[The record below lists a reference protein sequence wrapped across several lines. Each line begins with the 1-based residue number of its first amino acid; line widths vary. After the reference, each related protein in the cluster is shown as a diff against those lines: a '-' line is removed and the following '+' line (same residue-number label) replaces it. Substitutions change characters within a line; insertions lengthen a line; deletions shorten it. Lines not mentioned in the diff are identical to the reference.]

1 MTSTT
6 RHVVDHGCPGCT
18 PPALLAAMA
27 DVRTGLR
34 ARPAAP
40 RPRRRGADL
49 VVRGRIVTMDP
60 ERPTADALAVRDGRI
75 VAVGTTEEVD
85 GHAAPGTEV
94 LELGDAVCYP
104 GFVEP
109 HMHLWATALFQRF
122 VDCSPLTHDTHDEVL
137 ADLAEAGEVAGPG
150 EWVCGKLWDPSL
162 FPDAPELDRDL
173 LDRLVPDGPALVVNA
188 SMHFAYLNS
197 RALEVIELHDDSP
210 DPDGGFLGRRDG
222 RLTGVLG
229 ELPAI
234 FPALRAVPQLG
245 HDALLDA
252 LVDVAHV
259 AAAAGV
265 TKVHDA
271 GSGSLFGSA
280 ELDLL
285 RELADADRLPV
296 RVSVALLDSARR
308 AVDGLHPGAGDEMVR
323 ATSWKLITD
332 GSNQGRS
339 GHLRQPYLGS
349 EERGEANYATD
360 DLVAR
365 MTRAV
370 EEGWQLM
377 VHANGDAALDQA
389 LDAYEA
395 LVAAVG
401 PQPERRHRI
410 EHSSLATDEHFARMA
425 ALGVSPSFLMNHV
438 YYWGR
443 ALRDDVLG
451 PDRAATL
458 DSCASALRHDLRI
471 SLHSDFNVSPIAPLR
486 SVQTAVT
493 RVMRDGGDVLNPDER
508 ITVEQAL
515 RAVTIDAAW
524 QTHVDDEVGS
534 LEVGKRADLVLL
546 SADPQQV
553 APDEIAAIEVLGTRL
568 AGHPT
573 TPPA

>member
-1 MTSTT
+1 
-6 RHVVDHGCPGCT
+6 
-18 PPALLAAMA
+18 MA
-27 DVRTGLR
+27 DVRTGLGGGP
-34 ARPAAP
+34 ASVRPAHT
-40 RPRRRGADL
+40 RRRGADL

-60 ERPTADALAVRDGRI
+60 ERPVVDALAVRGGRI
-75 VAVGTTEEVD
+75 VALGTPEEVE

-109 HMHLWATALFQRF
+109 HMHLWATALFHRF
-122 VDCSPLTHDTHDEVL
+122 VDCSPLTHDTHDEVF
-137 ADLAEAGEVAGPG
+137 AGLAEAGAVAGPG

-162 FPDAPELDRDL
+162 FPDAPTLDRDL

-197 RALEVIELHDDSP
+197 RALAAIELHDDSP
-210 DPDGGFLGRRDG
+210 DPPGGVLGRRDG

-229 ELPAI
+229 ELPAM

-252 LVDVAHV
+252 LADVAHV

-271 GSGSLFGSA
+271 GSGTLFGSA

-285 RELADADRLPV
+285 RELVDADRLPV
-296 RVSVALLDSARR
+296 RVSVALLDAARA
-308 AVDGLHPGAGDEMVR
+308 AVDGLGPGDGDDMVR
-323 ATSWKLITD
+323 ATSWKLVTD

-339 GHLRQPYLGS
+339 GHLREPYLGRD
-349 EERGEANYATD
+349 ERGEANYTTD

-365 MTRAV
+365 MTRAA

-377 VHANGDAALDQA
+377 VHANGDAALDQV

-395 LVAAVG
+395 LG
-401 PQPERRHRI
+401 PDPERRHRI
-410 EHSSLATDEHFARMA
+410 EHSSLASDEHFARMA

-451 PDRAATL
+451 PERAATL
-458 DSCASALRHDLRI
+458 DACASALRHGLRI

-493 RVMRDGGDVLNPDER
+493 RVMRDGGEVLNPDER
-508 ITVEQAL
+508 ISVEQAL

-524 QTHVDDEVGS
+524 QTHTDHEVGS
-534 LEVGKRADLVLL
+534 LEVGKHADLVLL
-546 SADPQQV
+546 SADPHQV

-568 AGHPT
+568 AGHPV
-573 TPPA
+573 TPG

>member
-1 MTSTT
+1 MTPTT
-6 RHVVDHGCPGCT
+6 HPRLGHGCPGCA
-18 PPALLAAMA
+18 PPALLAALA
-27 DVRTGLR
+27 DPRIGLA
-34 ARPAAP
+34 ARPGRRHVT
-40 RPRRRGADL
+40 RPGADL

-60 ERPTADALAVRDGRI
+60 ARPNVEAMAVRDGRI
-75 VAVGTTEEVD
+75 VALGTPEEVD
-85 GHAAPGTEV
+85 GHAAPDTEV
-94 LELGDAVCYP
+94 LDLGDAVCYP

-109 HMHLWATALFQRF
+109 HMHLWATALFHRF
-122 VDCSPLTHDTHDEVL
+122 VDCSPLTHARHDDVF
-137 ADLAEAGEVAGPG
+137 ADLAEAGAVATEGD
-150 EWVCGKLWDPSL
+150 WVCGKLWDPSL
-162 FPDAPELDRDL
+162 FVDAPALDRDL
-173 LDRLVPDGPALVVNA
+173 LDRLVPDHPALVMNA

-197 RALEVIELHDDSP
+197 RALEAVELHDDSP
-210 DPDGGFLGRRDG
+210 DPPGGVLGRRDG
-222 RLTGVLG
+222 RLDGVLG

-234 FPALRAVPQLG
+234 FPALRALPPLG
-245 HDALLDA
+245 HDALLDG
-252 LVDVAHV
+252 LVEVARI

-271 GSGSLFGSA
+271 GSGALFGAA

-296 RVSVALLDSARR
+296 RVSVALLDSARA
-308 AVDGLHPGAGDEMVR
+308 AVDGLRPGDGDDMVR

-339 GHLRQPYLGS
+339 GHLREPYLGRD
-349 EERGEANYATD
+349 ERGEANYATD

-370 EEGWQLM
+370 DEGWQLM
-377 VHANGDAALDQA
+377 VHANGDAAIDQA

-395 LVAAVG
+395 LG
-401 PQPERRHRI
+401 PDPERRHRI
-410 EHSSLATDEHFARMA
+410 EHSSLASEEHFARMA

-451 PDRAATL
+451 PERAATL
-458 DSCASALRHDLRI
+458 DACASALRHDLRI

-493 RVMRDGGDVLNPDER
+493 REMRDGGDVLNTAER

-524 QTHVDDEVGS
+524 QTHTDHEIGS

-546 SADPQQV
+546 SADPQRV

-568 AGHPT
+568 AGQPV
-573 TPPA
+573 PRA

>member
-6 RHVVDHGCPGCT
+6 RPRVDHGCPGCA

-27 DVRTGLR
+27 DVRTGLHSR
-34 ARPAAP
+34 PVPARPA
-40 RPRRRGADL
+40 RPGADL

-60 ERPTADALAVRDGRI
+60 DRPTADALAVRGGRI
-75 VAVGTTEEVD
+75 VAVGSPEEVD
-85 GHAAPGTEV
+85 AHAAPGTEV

-109 HMHLWATALFQRF
+109 HMHLWATALFHRF
-122 VDCSPLTHDTHDEVL
+122 VDCSPLTHETYEQVF
-137 ADLAEAGEVAGPG
+137 AGLAEAGAVAGPG

-162 FPDAPELDRDL
+162 FPDAPTLDRDL
-173 LDRLVPDGPALVVNA
+173 LDRLVPNGPALVVNA

-197 RALEVIELHDDSP
+197 RALAAIEFHDGSP
-210 DPDGGFLGRRDG
+210 DPPGGVIGRRDG

-229 ELPAI
+229 ELPAML
-234 FPALRAVPQLG
+234 PALRAVPQLG

-252 LVDVAHV
+252 LAGVAHV

-271 GSGSLFGSA
+271 GSGTLFGSA

-285 RELADADRLPV
+285 RELVAADRLPV
-296 RVSVALLDSARR
+296 RVSVALLDSARA
-308 AVDGLHPGAGDEMVR
+308 AVDGLGPGQGDDRVR
-323 ATSWKLITD
+323 ATSWKLVTD

-339 GHLRQPYLGS
+339 GYLRQPYLGS
-349 EERGEANYATD
+349 DERGEANYATD

-365 MTRAV
+365 MARAA

-389 LDAYEA
+389 LDAYEVLGA
-395 LVAAVG
+395 D
-401 PQPERRHRI
+401 PERRHRI
-410 EHSSLATDEHFARMA
+410 EHSSLASDEHFARMA

-451 PDRAATL
+451 PERAATL
-458 DSCASALRHDLRI
+458 DACASALRHGLRI

-493 RVMRDGGDVLNPDER
+493 RVMRDGGEVLNPDER
-508 ITVEQAL
+508 ISVEQAL

-524 QTHVDDEVGS
+524 QTHTDHEVGS
-534 LEVGKRADLVLL
+534 LEVGKHADLVLL

-573 TPPA
+573 TPA